1 MNNENLL
8 KPERKS
14 LLAFLNEIKNTQF
27 VIPVYQR
34 NYIWKENKQVK
45 KFLDDY
51 ELLLKGA
58 KDSHFI
64 GIVMFLIIQ
73 LTLSKTE
80 FSVVDGQQRLIT
92 IFLFLQALREV
103 ANETGNKKFAD
114 EILNKY
120 LLNEDITEEVFEKLK
135 LKPMVDDNNVYS
147 KVILNKNNEITSEEK
162 KTNIYRNYISIKER
176 IKGWFGLYA
185 IEDLLYTL
193 DKFYFV
199 VIPLGGN
206 DKPQEIFETINS
218 AGAELSKSDLIR
230 NYILMNISSTEQDYL
245 YKKYW
250 QPMEDLFYKNGKME
264 SFFRMF
270 LANQNYVLSNME
282 EIYIVF
288 QKWFIYQKEECARS
302 IEDILMII
310 SKYSKYYYNIFISTS
325 VEIESPIK
333 EALKEFKKSTV
344 EPTAPILMEIYRL
357 YETKNPIGERFVSAE
372 DFAKI
377 INLFNTYNMRRN
389 LCNLRTGVLT
399 RIVPPMLKDIIED
412 CNGDYKNIY
421 NSCVKF
427 LVDNNRGK
435 ASHMPD
441 NSYMKLNLNVINAYA
456 LKSYLKVAFEK
467 LESCIFN
474 ADNTSYSKNPAKLDF
489 SNLSIEHL
497 MPQTIN
503 SEWYEELHISKE
515 EYETQLNRLGNL
527 TLATRPDNSK
537 MSNNP
542 FDYKREI
549 LSKSG
554 HINMNKEILEIEKWN
569 IEEIENR
576 TNRLIDRICLVYPYE
591 SSSEPEMKKYSIF
604 YKKNNCNIN
613 AYIYEDG
620 TVEIQPESY
629 IELDSYNDEEIKNY
643 IEEDELISRDDG
655 YIVNNILTFES
666 IEKVTCLFFN
676 DIYNMWEDWVD
687 ANNIP
692 LNFELRAKIMNFKKI
707 KLRKEK

>member
-1 MNNENLL
+1 MNNENVL
-8 KPERKS
+8 KPERKN

-34 NYIWKENKQVK
+34 NYIWQENKQIK

-51 ELLLKGA
+51 ELLLKGS

-64 GIVMFLIIQ
+64 GIIMFLIIQ
-73 LTLSKTE
+73 ITLSKTE

-103 ANETGNKKFAD
+103 AIETGDADFANK
-114 EILNKY
+114 ILNNY
-120 LLNEDITEEVFEKLK
+120 LINEKITEEVFEKLK
-135 LKPMVDDNNVYS
+135 LKPLVADNNVYS
-147 KVILNKNNEITSEEK
+147 KIILNKSIEITSEEK
-162 KTNIYRNYISIKER
+162 RTNIYRNYICIKQRIKE
-176 IKGWFGLYA
+176 WFGSYPL
-185 IEDLLYTL
+185 EDLLYAL

-230 NYILMNISSTEQDYL
+230 NYILMNISSDEQENL
-245 YKKYW
+245 YNNYW
-250 QPMEDLFYKNGKME
+250 QPMEDLFYKNGRME

-270 LANQNYVLSNME
+270 LANQNYVLDNME
-282 EIYIVF
+282 DIYIVF
-288 QKWFIYQKEECARS
+288 QRWFIYQKEECGKS
-302 IEDILMII
+302 VEDILINI
-310 SKYSKYYYNIFISTS
+310 SKYSKYYYNIFICAN
-325 VEIESPIK
+325 VNIESPIK
-333 EALKEFKKSTV
+333 EALKEFKKSTI

-357 YETKNPIGERFVSAE
+357 YETKNPAGERMVSAE
-372 DFAKI
+372 NFAKI
-377 INLFNTYNMRRN
+377 IELLNTYNIRRN

-399 RIVPPMLKDIIED
+399 RIVPPMLKDIMED
-412 CNGDYKNIY
+412 CNGNYKNIY
-421 NSCVKF
+421 NSCVKY
-427 LVDNNRGK
+427 LVDNNKGK

-474 ADNTSYSKNPAKLDF
+474 ENNTSYSKNPAKLDF
-489 SNLSIEHL
+489 SDLSIEHL
-497 MPQTIN
+497 MPQTIT

-527 TLATRPDNSK
+527 TLATHSDNSK

-542 FDYKREI
+542 YDYKKEI

-569 IEEIENR
+569 IEEIDKR
-576 TNRLIDRICLVYPYE
+576 TSKLIDRICLVYPYAT
-591 SSSEPEMKKYSIF
+591 SSESEMRKYNI
-604 YKKNNCNIN
+604 YYRKNNCTID

-620 TVEIQPESY
+620 TVEVQPESY
-629 IELDSYNDEEIKNY
+629 IELDSYNDAEIRNY
-643 IEEDELISRDDG
+643 IENDELISRDDG
-655 YIVNNILTFES
+655 YVVNDILIFES
-666 IEKVTCLFFN
+666 LEKVSKLFFN
-676 DIYNMWEDWVD
+676 DADNMWEDWID
-687 ANNIP
+687 ANSIP
-692 LNFELRAKIMNFKKI
+692 LNFELRAKIMNYKR
-707 KLRKEK
+707 LS

>member
-1 MNNENLL
+1 MNNENILN
-8 KPERKS
+8 PERKS
-14 LLAFLNEIKNTQF
+14 LLFFLNEIKNTQF

-34 NYIWKENKQVK
+34 NYIWQENKQIK

-51 ELLLKGA
+51 ELLLKGS

-64 GIVMFLIIQ
+64 GIIMFLIIQ
-73 LTLSKTE
+73 ITLSKTE

-103 ANETGNKKFAD
+103 ANETGDVEFA
-114 EILNKY
+114 EIILNKY
-120 LLNEDITEEVFEKLK
+120 LINETITEELFEKLK
-135 LKPMVDDNNVYS
+135 LKPLVADNNVYS
-147 KVILNKNNEITSEEK
+147 KIILNKSNEITQEEK
-162 KTNIYRNYISIKER
+162 RTNIYRNYISIKQR
-176 IKGWFGLYA
+176 IKEWFGSYPL
-185 IEDLLYTL
+185 EDLLYAL

-230 NYILMNISSTEQDYL
+230 NYILMNISSDEQETL
-245 YKKYW
+245 YKNYW

-270 LANQNYVLSNME
+270 LANQNYVLDNME
-282 EIYIVF
+282 DIYNVF
-288 QKWFIYQKEECARS
+288 QRWFIYQKEECGKN
-302 IEDILMII
+302 IEEILINI

-325 VEIESPIK
+325 VDIESPIK
-333 EALKEFKKSTV
+333 ESLKEFKKSTI
-344 EPTAPILMEIYRL
+344 EPTAPILMEVYRL
-357 YETKNPIGERFVSAE
+357 YETKNPAGERMVSAE

-377 INLFNTYNMRRN
+377 IDLFNTYNMRRN

-399 RIVPPMLKDIIED
+399 RIVPPMLKDIMED
-412 CNGDYKNIY
+412 CNGNYNNIY
-421 NSCVKF
+421 NSCVKY
-427 LVDNNRGK
+427 LVDNNKGK

-441 NSYMKLNLNVINAYA
+441 NSYMKLNLNAINAYA

-467 LESCIFN
+467 LESCIFDEN
-474 ADNTSYSKNPAKLDF
+474 NTSYSKNPAKLDF

-497 MPQTIN
+497 MPQTIT

-527 TLATRPDNSK
+527 TLATHSDNSK

-542 FDYKREI
+542 YDYKKEI

-569 IEEIENR
+569 IEEIDKR
-576 TNRLIDRICLVYPYE
+576 TGNLIDRICLVYPYE
-591 SSSEPEMKKYSIF
+591 TSSESEMKKYNI
-604 YKKNNCNIN
+604 YYRKNNCSID

-629 IELDSYNDEEIKNY
+629 IELESYNDAEIKNY
-643 IEEDELISRDDG
+643 IENDELISRDDG
-655 YIVNNILTFES
+655 YVVNDILMFES
-666 IEKVTCLFFN
+666 IEKVSKLFFN
-676 DIYNMWEDWVD
+676 DIENMWEDWID
-687 ANNIP
+687 SNSIP
-692 LNFELRAKIMNFKKI
+692 LNFELRAKIMNYKR
-707 KLRKEK
+707 LN

>member
-1 MNNENLL
+1 MNNENVL
-8 KPERKS
+8 KPERKN

-34 NYIWKENKQVK
+34 NYIWQENKQIK

-51 ELLLKGA
+51 ELLLKGS

-64 GIVMFLIIQ
+64 GIIMFLIIQ
-73 LTLSKTE
+73 ITLSKTE

-103 ANETGNKKFAD
+103 AIETGDADFANK
-114 EILNKY
+114 ILNNY
-120 LLNEDITEEVFEKLK
+120 LINEKITEEVFEKLK
-135 LKPMVDDNNVYS
+135 LKPLVADNNVYS
-147 KVILNKNNEITSEEK
+147 KIILNKSIEITSEEK
-162 KTNIYRNYISIKER
+162 RTNIYRNYICIKQRIKE
-176 IKGWFGLYA
+176 WFGSYPL
-185 IEDLLYTL
+185 EDLLYAL

-230 NYILMNISSTEQDYL
+230 NYILMNISSDEQENL
-245 YKKYW
+245 YNNYW
-250 QPMEDLFYKNGKME
+250 QPMEDLFYKNGRME

-270 LANQNYVLSNME
+270 LANQNYVLDNME
-282 EIYIVF
+282 DIYIVF
-288 QKWFIYQKEECARS
+288 QRWFIYQKEECGKS
-302 IEDILMII
+302 VEDILINI
-310 SKYSKYYYNIFISTS
+310 SKYSKYYYNIFISAN
-325 VEIESPIK
+325 VNIESPIK
-333 EALKEFKKSTV
+333 EALKEFKKSTI

-357 YETKNPIGERFVSAE
+357 YETKNPAGERMVSAE
-372 DFAKI
+372 NFAKI
-377 INLFNTYNMRRN
+377 IELFNTYNIRRN

-399 RIVPPMLKDIIED
+399 RIVPPMLKDIMED
-412 CNGDYKNIY
+412 CNGNYKNIY
-421 NSCVKF
+421 NSCVKY
-427 LVDNNRGK
+427 LVDNNKGK

-474 ADNTSYSKNPAKLDF
+474 ENNTSYSKNPAKLDF
-489 SNLSIEHL
+489 SDLSIEHL
-497 MPQTIN
+497 MPQTIT

-527 TLATRPDNSK
+527 TLATHSDNSK

-542 FDYKREI
+542 YDYKKEI

-569 IEEIENR
+569 IEEIDKR
-576 TNRLIDRICLVYPYE
+576 TSKLIDRICLVYPYAT
-591 SSSEPEMKKYSIF
+591 SSESEMRKYNI
-604 YKKNNCNIN
+604 YYRKNNCTID

-620 TVEIQPESY
+620 TVEVQPESY
-629 IELDSYNDEEIKNY
+629 IELDSYNDAEIRNY
-643 IEEDELISRDDG
+643 IENDELISRDDG
-655 YIVNNILTFES
+655 YVVNDILIFES
-666 IEKVTCLFFN
+666 LEKVSKLFFN
-676 DIYNMWEDWVD
+676 DADNMWEDWID
-687 ANNIP
+687 ANSIP
-692 LNFELRAKIMNFKKI
+692 LNFELRAKIMNYKR
-707 KLRKEK
+707 LS

>member
-1 MNNENLL
+1 MNNENILN
-8 KPERKS
+8 PERKS
-14 LLAFLNEIKNTQF
+14 LLVFLNEIKNTQF

-34 NYIWKENKQVK
+34 NYIWQENKQIK

-51 ELLLKGA
+51 ELLLKGS

-64 GIVMFLIIQ
+64 GIIMFLIIQ
-73 LTLSKTE
+73 ITLSKTE

-92 IFLFLQALREV
+92 IFLFLQGLREV
-103 ANETGNKKFAD
+103 ANETGDVEFA
-114 EILNKY
+114 EKILNKY
-120 LLNEDITEEVFEKLK
+120 LINETITEEVFEKLK
-135 LKPMVDDNNVYS
+135 LKPLVADNNVYS
-147 KVILNKNNEITSEEK
+147 KIILNKSNEITQEEK
-162 KTNIYRNYISIKER
+162 RTNIYRNYICIKQRIKE
-176 IKGWFGLYA
+176 WFGSYPL
-185 IEDLLYTL
+185 EDLLYAL

-230 NYILMNISSTEQDYL
+230 NYILMNISSDEQETL
-245 YKKYW
+245 YKNYW

-270 LANQNYVLSNME
+270 LANQNYVLDNME
-282 EIYIVF
+282 DIYNVF
-288 QKWFIYQKEECARS
+288 QRWFIYQKEECGKN
-302 IEDILMII
+302 IEEILINI
-310 SKYSKYYYNIFISTS
+310 SKYSKYYYNIFISTN
-325 VEIESPIK
+325 VDIESPIK
-333 EALKEFKKSTV
+333 ESLKEFKKSTI
-344 EPTAPILMEIYRL
+344 EPTAPILMEVYRL
-357 YETKNPIGERFVSAE
+357 YETKNPAGERMVSAE

-377 INLFNTYNMRRN
+377 IDLFNTYNMRRN

-399 RIVPPMLKDIIED
+399 RIVPPMLKDIMED
-412 CNGDYKNIY
+412 CNGNYNNIY
-421 NSCVKF
+421 NSCVKY
-427 LVDNNRGK
+427 LVDNNKGK

-441 NSYMKLNLNVINAYA
+441 NSYMKLNLNAINAYA

-467 LESCIFN
+467 LESCIFDEN
-474 ADNTSYSKNPAKLDF
+474 NTSYSKNPAKLDF

-497 MPQTIN
+497 MPQTIT

-527 TLATRPDNSK
+527 TLATHSDNSK

-542 FDYKREI
+542 YDYKKEI

-569 IEEIENR
+569 IEEIDKR
-576 TNRLIDRICLVYPYE
+576 TSNLIDRICLVYPYE
-591 SSSEPEMKKYSIF
+591 TSSESEMKKYNI
-604 YKKNNCNIN
+604 YYRKNNCSID

-629 IELDSYNDEEIKNY
+629 IELESYNDAEIKNY
-643 IEEDELISRDDG
+643 IENDELISRDDG
-655 YIVNNILTFES
+655 YVVNDLLMFES
-666 IEKVTCLFFN
+666 IEKVSKLFFN
-676 DIYNMWEDWVD
+676 DIDNMWEDWID
-687 ANNIP
+687 ANSIP
-692 LNFELRAKIMNFKKI
+692 LNFELRAKIMNYKR
-707 KLRKEK
+707 LS

>member
-1 MNNENLL
+1 MNNENILN
-8 KPERKS
+8 PERKS
-14 LLAFLNEIKNTQF
+14 LLVFLNEIKNTQF

-34 NYIWKENKQVK
+34 NYIWQENKQIK

-51 ELLLKGA
+51 ELLLKGS

-64 GIVMFLIIQ
+64 GIIMFLIIQ
-73 LTLSKTE
+73 ITLSKTE

-103 ANETGNKKFAD
+103 ANETGDVEFA
-114 EILNKY
+114 EIILNKY
-120 LLNEDITEEVFEKLK
+120 LINQTITEELFEKLK
-135 LKPMVDDNNVYS
+135 LKPLVADNNVYS
-147 KVILNKNNEITSEEK
+147 KIILNKSNEITQEEK
-162 KTNIYRNYISIKER
+162 RTNIYRNYISIKQR
-176 IKGWFGLYA
+176 IKEWFGSYPL
-185 IEDLLYTL
+185 EDLLYAL

-230 NYILMNISSTEQDYL
+230 NYILMNISSNEQETL
-245 YKKYW
+245 YKNYW

-270 LANQNYVLSNME
+270 LANQNYVLDNME
-282 EIYIVF
+282 DIYNVF
-288 QKWFIYQKEECARS
+288 QRWFIYQKEECGKN
-302 IEDILMII
+302 IEEILINI

-325 VEIESPIK
+325 VDIESPIK
-333 EALKEFKKSTV
+333 ESLKEFKKSTI
-344 EPTAPILMEIYRL
+344 EPTAPILMEVYRL
-357 YETKNPIGERFVSAE
+357 YETKNPAGERMVSAE

-377 INLFNTYNMRRN
+377 IDLFNTYNMRRN

-399 RIVPPMLKDIIED
+399 RIVPPMLKDIMED
-412 CNGDYKNIY
+412 CNGNYNNIY
-421 NSCVKF
+421 NSCVKY
-427 LVDNNRGK
+427 LVDNNKGK

-441 NSYMKLNLNVINAYA
+441 NSYMKLNLNAINAYA

-467 LESCIFN
+467 LESCIFDEN
-474 ADNTSYSKNPAKLDF
+474 NTSYSKNPAKLDF

-497 MPQTIN
+497 MPQTIT

-527 TLATRPDNSK
+527 TLATHSDNSK

-542 FDYKREI
+542 YDYKKEI

-569 IEEIENR
+569 IEEIDKR
-576 TNRLIDRICLVYPYE
+576 TGNLIDRICLVYPYE
-591 SSSEPEMKKYSIF
+591 TSSESEMKKYNI
-604 YKKNNCNIN
+604 YYRKNNCSID

-629 IELDSYNDEEIKNY
+629 IELESYNDAEIKNY
-643 IEEDELISRDDG
+643 IENDELISRDDG
-655 YIVNNILTFES
+655 YVVNDILMFES
-666 IEKVTCLFFN
+666 IEKVSKLFFN
-676 DIYNMWEDWVD
+676 DIENMWEDWID
-687 ANNIP
+687 SNSIP
-692 LNFELRAKIMNFKKI
+692 LNFELRAKIMNYKR
-707 KLRKEK
+707 LN